1 MPRSTKSAAAKSAA
15 TLDDVMAGIGTLA
28 AATKSLNERLS
39 KLESAPT
46 EQAIKPIKEGK
57 AKKAAPV
64 FVPTKQSEGRIE
76 MRSWMG
82 KEVTDKDGKV
92 KYAASVMVTMHLL
105 NLRGVASDRG
115 ITLANLEA
123 AEVFGP
129 VVARLYTTV
138 IEASK

>member
-1 MPRSTKSAAAKSAA
+1 M
-15 TLDDVMAGIGTLA
+15 
-28 AATKSLNERLS
+28 
-39 KLESAPT
+39 
-46 EQAIKPIKEGK
+46 
-57 AKKAAPV
+57 
-64 FVPTKQSEGRIE
+64 
-76 MRSWMG
+76 
-82 KEVTDKDGKV
+82 

>member
-1 MPRSTKSAAAKSAA
+1 M
-15 TLDDVMAGIGTLA
+15 
-28 AATKSLNERLS
+28 
-39 KLESAPT
+39 
-46 EQAIKPIKEGK
+46 
-57 AKKAAPV
+57 
-64 FVPTKQSEGRIE
+64 
-76 MRSWMG
+76 
-82 KEVTDKDGKV
+82 TDKDGKV